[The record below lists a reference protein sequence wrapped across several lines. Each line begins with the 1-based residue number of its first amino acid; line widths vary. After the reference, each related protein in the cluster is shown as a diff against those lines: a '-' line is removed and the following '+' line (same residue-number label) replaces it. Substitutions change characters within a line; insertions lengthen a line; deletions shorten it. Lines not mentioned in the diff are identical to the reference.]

1 MKKFIIAGLGN
12 IGAEYEETRHN
23 IGFKI
28 IEALAEKHGG
38 KWEQGKSALVCKIGI
53 RGRKVILIKPS
64 TYMNLSGKPVR
75 NYMQTEKLENSNLLV
90 LADDLALPFGQIRIK
105 GKGSDGGHN
114 GHKHIIQMIGSSQYP
129 RLRFGIGDEFSTG
142 KQVNYVLGK
151 WSRTELDDLTER
163 IDTSVKAIE
172 MFVFS
177 GIGQAMTQFNGK

>member
-1 MKKFIIAGLGN
+1 MKKFIVVGLGN

-23 IGFKI
+23 VGFKI

-38 KWEQGKSALVCKIGI
+38 KWEQGKNALICKIGI
-53 RGRKVILIKPS
+53 RGRKVLLVKPT
-64 TYMNLSGKPVR
+64 TYMNLSGKPTR
-75 NYMQTEKLENSNLLV
+75 YYMQAEKLEMNNLLI
-90 LADDLALPFGQIRIK
+90 LADELALPFGQIRMK

-114 GHKHIIQMIGSSQYP
+114 GHKDIIKMIGGAGYP
-129 RLRFGIGDEFSTG
+129 RLRFGIGNEYLKG
-142 KQVNYVLGK
+142 KQVNYVLGE
-151 WSRTELDDLTER
+151 WSREELDTLSER